1 MSEISRSRE
10 ERNRFPGRCW
20 REQMPSRTRRK
31 GLRVLFAPARHLLP
45 LRLAET
51 VRKLLPSCR
60 PGAGGML
67 GTARAT
73 TERGLSERGQ
83 PREQEG
89 GPTIAIWPLEPAE
102 PATAWSSD
110 CTRSEPTLCFC
121 LRLFELDFSHLQQ
134 GLNQFRKR
142 RSYVRK
148 KRK

>member
-1 MSEISRSRE
+1 
-10 ERNRFPGRCW
+10 
-20 REQMPSRTRRK
+20 
-31 GLRVLFAPARHLLP
+31 
-45 LRLAET
+45 
-51 VRKLLPSCR
+51 
-60 PGAGGML
+60 ML

-83 PREQEG
+83 PQEQEG

-110 CTRSEPTLCFC
+110 CGMSEPTLCFC
-121 LRLFELDFSHLQQ
+121 LCLSELDFSHLQQ